1 MDFVKR
7 YWTTIRAQMEGL
19 PASTKLAVGSLVVIL
34 LLVGFIAMLYAG
46 KAEMVPISQFAASRS
61 DQVVARL
68 TSAGINA
75 ELNAGQVYVPVDS
88 RVDAIA
94 LLAREDLLS
103 DDAASA
109 FAAVTNSNPWETGEQ
124 GRRRYLIAT
133 QEYLNAVA
141 RKFKGIRSAEV
152 VISTPERVGF
162 GRSSVRPSASVT
174 VTMQGSGAVDQNLVK
189 SLAGL
194 VSGAVAE
201 MRPQDVVI
209 LDANHGRQHTVGGE
223 DDMVPTEV
231 VELVRH
237 QEEYHRKKIEDML
250 RNIHGVIV
258 AVKVSTDPIRR
269 EVRETRAYE
278 EAEPLQSESDTET
291 QSRDYDPAGEAGTRP
306 NAGMTID
313 GGNALVREMTE
324 TQSQREYGEKL
335 LTSQAKIELAGHQIK
350 QINVTINVP
359 RSYFVSIFK
368 ANNPEAEDPD
378 DAALDPIL
386 VAQLETIRKQ
396 VTPLIATETPG
407 VIEASM
413 VYDQAFL
420 EPAAAGAG
428 DGVGF
433 MGNLAGS
440 GLSTTLAAG
449 GLGVFS
455 LMLLLFMVKRATKP
469 QELPSLEELA
479 GVPARLPSDVDMIG
493 DADEAESAMSGVEL
507 EDNDVQS
514 RQLAEQI
521 SDMIKASPRD
531 AGTLL
536 GRWVAFDE

>member
-46 KAEMVPISQFAASRS
+46 QPEMVPISQFAASRS
-61 DQVVARL
+61 DQVVTRL
-68 TSAGINA
+68 ESAGIDA
-75 ELNAGQVYVPVDS
+75 EMRAGSVYVPVNS

-94 LLAREDLLS
+94 MLAREDLLS
-103 DDAASA
+103 EDAASA
-109 FAAVTNSNPWETGEQ
+109 FAVVTNSNPWETGEQ

-141 RKFKGIRSAEV
+141 RKFKGVKSAEV

-174 VTMQGSGAVDQNLVK
+174 VTMEGSAAVDPHLVA

-201 MRPQDVVI
+201 MRPQDVVV
-209 LDANHGRQHTVGGE
+209 LDANRGRQHTVADE
-223 DDMVPTEV
+223 NDPVPTEV

-237 QEEYHRKKIEDML
+237 QEDYHRKKIEDML

-278 EAEPLQSESDTET
+278 EAEPLRSESELET
-291 QSRDYDPAGEAGTRP
+291 VSRDYDPAGEAGTRP

-313 GGNALVREMTE
+313 GANLLVRELTE
-324 TQSQREYGEKL
+324 TQSEREYGEKL
-335 LTSQAKIELAGHQIK
+335 LTSQAKIEMAGHTIK

-359 RSYFVSIFK
+359 RSYFVSIFR
-368 ANNPEAEDPD
+368 ANNPEAEEPD
-378 DAALDPIL
+378 DAALEPVL
-386 VAQLETIRKQ
+386 TSQLETIRKQ
-396 VTPLIATETPG
+396 VTPLIATESPG

-420 EPAAAGAG
+420 EPAAAGSGAG
-428 DGVGF
+428 SNF
-433 MGNLAGS
+433 IGNLAGS
-440 GLSTTLAAG
+440 GMGATVAAG
-449 GLGVFS
+449 GLGVVS
-455 LMLLLFMVKRATKP
+455 LLLLLFMVKRATKA

-479 GVPARLPSDVDMIG
+479 GVPARLPD
-493 DADEAESAMSGVEL
+493 DEDLLGEAGEVESSMAGVEL
-507 EDNDVQS
+507 NDSDMES

-521 SDMIKASPRD
+521 SEMIKASPRD
-531 AGTLL
+531 AGGLL
-536 GRWVAFDE
+536 GKWVQLND

>member
-7 YWTTIRAQMEGL
+7 YWTTIWAQMEGL

-46 KAEMVPISQFAASRS
+46 QPEMVPISQFAASRS

-68 TSAGINA
+68 DSAGIDA
-75 ELNAGQVYVPVDS
+75 ELRTGSVYVPVDS

-94 LLAREDLLS
+94 MLAREDLLS

-141 RKFKGIRSAEV
+141 RKFKGVQSAEV

-174 VTMQGSGAVDQNLVK
+174 VTMQGSASVDPHLVQ

-201 MRPQDVVI
+201 MRPQDVVV
-209 LDANHGRQHTVGGE
+209 LDANRGRQHTVADE
-223 DDMVPTEV
+223 DDPVPTEV

-250 RNIHGVIV
+250 RHIQGVIV

-278 EAEPLQSESDTET
+278 EAEPLRSEMESET
-291 QSRDYDPAGEAGTRP
+291 LSRDFDPAGEAGTRP
-306 NAGMTID
+306 NAGMTIES
-313 GGNALVREMTE
+313 GNLLVRELTE
-324 TQSQREYGEKL
+324 TQSSREYGDKL
-335 LTSQAKIELAGHQIK
+335 LTSQAKIEMAGHQVK

-359 RSYFVSIFK
+359 RSYFVNIFK

-378 DAALDPIL
+378 DAALDPVL
-386 VAQLETIRKQ
+386 TSQLETIRKQ
-396 VTPLIATETPG
+396 VTPLVAADTPG

-420 EPAAAGAG
+420 TPAAAGAG
-428 DGVGF
+428 GGGF
-433 MGNLAGS
+433 IGNMAGGGMG
-440 GLSTTLAAG
+440 TTIAAG

-469 QELPSLEELA
+469 QELPSVEELA
-479 GVPARLPSDVDMIG
+479 GVPPRLPSDEELIG
-493 DADEAESAMSGVEL
+493 EADEVESAMSGVEL
-507 EDNDVQS
+507 NDNDMES

-521 SDMIKASPRD
+521 GEMIKASPRD
-531 AGTLL
+531 AGSLL
-536 GRWVAFDE
+536 GKWVALDD